1 MHAPVFENRMR
12 RFSFLYRHS
21 PGSIFTEFPCPWFLV
36 PVTSAY
42 LFVGMRTTLTPAVS
56 PARTAGDFLYDAPVL
71 IVSASVRDVRL
82 KRNEPTPCH
91 VGPARYW
98 LLHGKGLGMSPRA
111 TPLISAG
118 GQ

>member
-56 PARTAGDFLYDAPVL
+56 PARTAGDFSLRCFRHFLDYAFL
-71 IVSASVRDVRL
+71 RASL
-82 KRNEPTPCH
+82 LPAFTP
-91 VGPARYW
+91 
-98 LLHGKGLGMSPRA
+98 
-111 TPLISAG
+111 
-118 GQ
+118 